1 MLALKFYE
9 MYTRDPEHF
18 IPRYIALI
26 KNGFDAPPAILLKR
40 FLDIDLHDPQ
50 LVANALSVIEKKVDL
65 LEKSYQQTGTAH

>member
-18 IPRYIALI
+18 TPRYIALI